1 VLKAMAKDPG
11 DRYQSAGE
19 MGNDIQRALQGMPV
33 AAATRAVGYEGTR
46 RMGPATRMAG
56 ATSAIPPYD
65 YGPEDG
71 PPEREGRKKWP
82 WVVAALV
89 AVAIIAGLVYAVS
102 YVSGGGSSYSVP
114 NVLNLPLA
122 TAQQDIANAHLVSQV
137 TRQASSTVPKND
149 VISTSPPF
157 GTTVAKGST
166 VKLVVSTGAGTIKV
180 PNVVG
185 ESQTAATS
193 QLQGL
198 GFVVNEVSAQNST
211 APSGQVVGQNPAQGT
226 ALAKGSTVTIRV
238 SGGGVQVPSVIGD
251 PAGTAQQILSGDGFN
266 VVTRTVAGPSGSTPG
281 NVFSQTP
288 SGGTLPHG
296 GTVTIYVAS
305 QPTPSPTPSTPSPT
319 QSSPSPTP
327 SASSTGP

>member
-1 VLKAMAKDPG
+1 MAKDPG

-65 YGPEDG
+65 YGPGDG

-114 NVLNLPLA
+114 NVVNLPLA

-166 VKLVVSTGAGTIKV
+166 VKLVVSTGAGTVSV
-180 PNVVG
+180 PNVLG
-185 ESQTAATS
+185 QTATAATS
-193 QLQGL
+193 ALAAKGLQ
-198 GFVVNEVSAQNST
+198 VNQKPAPNST
-211 APSGQVVGQNPAQGT
+211 QPKGTVVGQNPPAG
-226 ALAKGSTVTIRV
+226 ANVAPNSTVTIDV
-238 SGGGVQVPSVIGD
+238 SGGGAQVPSVIGD
-251 PAGTAQQILSGDGFN
+251 PVGTAQQILSNAGFN

-281 NVFSQTP
+281 NVFSQNP
-288 SGGTLPHG
+288 SGGTLPQG

-305 QPTPSPTPSTPSPT
+305 QPTPSPTPSPTPT
-319 QSSPSPTP
+319 QSSPSPTSSP
-327 SASSTGP
+327 SSTGP